1 MSQSI
6 TLELDDETLQALDRL
21 ADRTE
26 LSRIDIVSHA
36 LRDYLQ
42 LQDWQPAKVQTGIE
56 AADRGDFVREQE
68 IDQIIQKY
76 SSRK

>member
-42 LQDWQPAKVQTGIE
+42 LQDWQLAKVQTGIE